1 MCAVGSDP
9 DDLAPVVTIPTTTPA
24 ETIAAVVAFFAAA
37 GPLDAVGIGSFGPVD
52 LRAGSPTWGHIT
64 TTPKLG
70 WSGTDVA
77 GPIVA
82 ALGVPVAFDTDVGAA
97 AMGEQRWGAS
107 ADVATSC
114 YVTVGTGI
122 GGATIVDGVV
132 QHGRLHAEMGHQ
144 RIPHDLSA
152 DPFPGTC
159 PFHGDCW
166 EGLASGPALAARW
179 GRPATELAED
189 HEAWALE
196 ARQLAAG
203 LANLVVVLSPERLV
217 VGGGV
222 MQHAS
227 LLTRVR
233 AEMAAQ
239 LGGYVPL
246 PPLEQYLVTP
256 ALGSRSGILGAL
268 ALASRV
274 G

>member
-1 MCAVGSDP
+1 VCAVGSGP
-9 DDLAPVVTIPTTTPA
+9 DDLEPLVTIPTTTPA
-24 ETIAAVVAFFAAA
+24 ETIAAVVAFFTGA

-52 LRAGSPTWGHIT
+52 LRPGSPTWGHIT
-64 TTPKLG
+64 TTPKPG

-77 GPIVA
+77 GPIGA

-97 AMGEQRWGAS
+97 AVGEQRWGAS

-122 GGATIVDGVV
+122 GGASIVGGVV

-144 RIPHDLSA
+144 RIPHDLNA

-179 GRPATELAED
+179 GRPATELPDD
-189 HEAWALE
+189 HEAWLLE

-222 MQHAS
+222 MQHAP
-227 LLTRVR
+227 LLMRVR
-233 AEMAAQ
+233 AELAAQ

-246 PPLEQYLVTP
+246 PPLEEFLVAP
-256 ALGSRSGILGAL
+256 ALGGRSGILGAL
-268 ALASRV
+268 ALASRAA
-274 G
+274 